1 MGPTPKTFIF
11 RPGMSSGRINIM
23 KITNIKISKIKEH
36 EAVDKKHLK
45 IIKKTIIDSGVFKEP
60 IIIDKKTLVVLDGHH
75 RLNSCRDLGFEKIP
89 SIMVDY
95 LANKRIKVI
104 SRRNNIFINKKK
116 VIEMGI
122 SGKVF
127 PNKTTKHFI
136 PGRIKNLKIPLELL
150 L

>member
-1 MGPTPKTFIF
+1 
-11 RPGMSSGRINIM
+11 M

-60 IIIDKKTLVVLDGHH
+60 IIVDKKSLVVLDGHH
-75 RLNSCRDLGFEKIP
+75 RLNSCRELGFEKIP

-95 LANKRIKVI
+95 LANERIKVI